1 MSLEVK
7 EEVSA
12 VIFYKD
18 VGAIDAKES
27 VDIAPA
33 FQAVSSAVSPNS
45 INVDIEGIHSVIT
58 RNFTYYTPDCL
69 KKSIPY
75 WTSPYE
81 KPVIMHHNDKDGIQ
95 IGRIKNVEFLETSR
109 AGMPGLLFTC
119 NIGDDAGIKG
129 VKNGTLSTVSLGAI
143 IHKAT
148 CSICGQNI
156 ASEGECEHKRG
167 RYYDGELCYWIMED
181 MEPKELSYVIVPS
194 DKYAN
199 TIKIYKPTKV
209 NSKES
214 YSEGDDDKPMPNIFD
229 DLELS
234 TVEPEKQP
242 QVQESVEEKQE
253 IQESEKAEEAVEEV
267 VAEQDVVVEEPEEK
281 EPEQEVQKE
290 EEVKEEKKEEVQEEK
305 KEEKSKEELLDL
317 VKKQE
322 KMIADLQDDIKYL
335 KDKLDKERGMK
346 ESLELELLEAK
357 KVNKLHLAEQVVS
370 LRQELGLKEEAIDE
384 LMMLSEESLNSSIKT
399 FMEFKESNTFS
410 VNKLPK
416 IDSAAIVSEEQDNTS
431 KEVTESINNGSNS
444 NIDYEQEIDD
454 WFRRMTHR
462 KYF

>member
-18 VGAIDAKES
+18 VGTLDAKES
-27 VDIAPA
+27 VDIAPD

-45 INVDIEGIHSVIT
+45 INVDIEGIHSVVT
-58 RNFTYYTPDCL
+58 RNYTYYTPDCL

-95 IGRIKNVEFLETSR
+95 IGRIKCVEYLEKSR
-109 AGMPGLLFTC
+109 AGMPGLLFTV
-119 NIGDDAGIKG
+119 NIGDEAGIKG

-167 RYYDGELCYWIMED
+167 RYYDEKLCYWIMED

-199 TIKIYKPTKV
+199 TVKIYKPKNI

-214 YSEGDDDKPMPNIFD
+214 YSEGDDDKPMANMFD
-229 DLELS
+229 NLDLSMAQPEEV
-234 TVEPEKQP
+234 VESQEAAKEE
-242 QVQESVEEKQE
+242 VQEEQ
-253 IQESEKAEEAVEEV
+253 KAEEAV
-267 VAEQDVVVEEPEEK
+267 AEAEVVEEPKKEEA
-281 EPEQEVQKE
+281 EPEVQKE
-290 EEVKEEKKEEVQEEK
+290 EEVKEEEVKEEEVKDED
-305 KEEKSKEELLDL
+305 KSKEELLDL
-317 VKKQE
+317 VKKQA

-346 ESLELELLEAK
+346 ESLELELLEVR
-357 KVNKLHLAEQVVS
+357 KVNKMHLAEQVVE
-370 LRQELGLKEEAIDE
+370 LRKELGLKEEAMDE

-399 FMEFKESNTFS
+399 FMEFKESTTFNVS
-410 VNKLPK
+410 KLPQIK
-416 IDSAAIVSEEQDNTS
+416 SDALVSEEQDNTV
-431 KEVTESINNGSNS
+431 KEITESVNNQSNS

-454 WFRRMTHR
+454 WFKKMTHR
-462 KYF
+462 KYFN

>member
-12 VIFYKD
+12 IIFYKD
-18 VGAIDAKES
+18 VGTLDAKES
-27 VDIAPA
+27 VDIAPD

-45 INVDIEGIHSVIT
+45 INVDIEGIHSVVT
-58 RNFTYYTPDCL
+58 RNYTYYTPDCL

-95 IGRIKNVEFLETSR
+95 IGRIKCVEYLEKSR
-109 AGMPGLLFTC
+109 AGMPGLLFTV
-119 NIGDDAGIKG
+119 NIGDEAGIKG

-167 RYYDGELCYWIMED
+167 RYYDDKLCYWIMED

-199 TIKIYKPTKV
+199 TVKIYKPKNI

-214 YSEGDDDKPMPNIFD
+214 YSEGDDDKPMANMFD
-229 DLELS
+229 NLDLSMAQPEEV
-234 TVEPEKQP
+234 VESQEAAKEEE
-242 QVQESVEEKQE
+242 VQEEQ
-253 IQESEKAEEAVEEV
+253 KAEEAVVE
-267 VAEQDVVVEEPEEK
+267 AEVVEEPKKEEA
-281 EPEQEVQKE
+281 EPEVQKE
-290 EEVKEEKKEEVQEEK
+290 EEVKEEEVKEEA
-305 KEEKSKEELLDL
+305 KEEDKSKEELLDL
-317 VKKQE
+317 VKKQA

-346 ESLELELLEAK
+346 ESLELELLEVR
-357 KVNKLHLAEQVVS
+357 KVNKMHLAEQVVE
-370 LRQELGLKEEAIDE
+370 LRKELGLKEEAMDE

-399 FMEFKESNTFS
+399 FMEFKESTTFNVS
-410 VNKLPK
+410 KLPQIK
-416 IDSAAIVSEEQDNTS
+416 SDALVSEEQDNTV
-431 KEVTESINNGSNS
+431 KEITESVNNQSNS

-454 WFRRMTHR
+454 WFKKMTHR
-462 KYF
+462 KYFN

>member
-18 VGAIDAKES
+18 VGALDAQES
-27 VDIAPA
+27 VAIAPA
-33 FQAVSSAVSPNS
+33 FQAVSSAVSPSS
-45 INVDIEGIHSVIT
+45 INVDIEGIHSVVT
-58 RNFTYYTPDCL
+58 RNYTYYTPDCL

-95 IGRIKNVEFLETSR
+95 IGRIKSVEYLEKSR
-109 AGMPGLLFTC
+109 AGMPGLLFTV
-119 NIGDDAGIKG
+119 NIGDEAGIKG
-129 VKNGTLSTVSLGAI
+129 VRNGTLSTVSLGAI

-167 RYYDGELCYWIMED
+167 RYYDEKLCYWIMED

-199 TIKIYKPTKV
+199 TVKIYKPKNI

-214 YSEGDDDKPMPNIFD
+214 YSEGDDDKPMANMFD
-229 DLELS
+229 NLDLS
-234 TVEPEKQP
+234 MAQ
-242 QVQESVEEKQE
+242 
-253 IQESEKAEEAVEEV
+253 
-267 VAEQDVVVEEPEEK
+267 PEEK
-281 EPEQEVQKE
+281 IESQEAAKE
-290 EEVKEEKKEEVQEEK
+290 EEVKEEKAEEAAAEPEVLVEEPKEEKAEQEVQEEEPKKEEEK
-305 KEEKSKEELLDL
+305 KEEVKDEDKSKEELLDL
-317 VKKQE
+317 VKHQA
-322 KMIADLQDDIKYL
+322 KMIADLQDDINYL
-335 KDKLDKERGMK
+335 KSKLDKERGMK
-346 ESLELELLEAK
+346 ESLELEVLQLK
-357 KVNKLHLAEQVVS
+357 QVQKLHLAEQVVE
-370 LRQELGLKEEAIDE
+370 LRKELGLKEEAMDD

-399 FMEFKESNTFS
+399 FMEFKESTTFNVS
-410 VNKLPK
+410 KLPK
-416 IDSAAIVSEEQDNTS
+416 INSDALVSEEQDNTV
-431 KEVTESINNGSNS
+431 KEVTESVNKENNS
-444 NIDYEQEIDD
+444 NIDYEQEIDN
-454 WFRRMTHR
+454 WFKRNTNR

>member
-18 VGAIDAKES
+18 VGTLDAKES
-27 VDIAPA
+27 VDIAPD

-45 INVDIEGIHSVIT
+45 INVDIEGIHSVVT
-58 RNFTYYTPDCL
+58 RNYTYYTPDCL

-95 IGRIKNVEFLETSR
+95 IGRIKCVEYLEKSR
-109 AGMPGLLFTC
+109 AGMPGLLFTV
-119 NIGDDAGIKG
+119 NIGDEAGIKG

-167 RYYDGELCYWIMED
+167 RYYDEKLCYWIMED

-199 TIKIYKPTKV
+199 TVKIYKPKNI

-214 YSEGDDDKPMPNIFD
+214 YSEGDDDKPMANMFD
-229 DLELS
+229 NLDLSMAQPEEV
-234 TVEPEKQP
+234 VESQEAAKEE
-242 QVQESVEEKQE
+242 VQEEQ
-253 IQESEKAEEAVEEV
+253 KAEET
-267 VAEQDVVVEEPEEK
+267 VAEPEVVEEPKKEEA
-281 EPEQEVQKE
+281 EPEVQKE
-290 EEVKEEKKEEVQEEK
+290 EEVKEEEVKEEEVKDED
-305 KEEKSKEELLDL
+305 KSKEELLDL
-317 VKKQE
+317 VKKQA

-346 ESLELELLEAK
+346 ESLELELLEVR
-357 KVNKLHLAEQVVS
+357 KVNKMHLAEQVVE
-370 LRQELGLKEEAIDE
+370 LRKELGLKEEAMDE

-399 FMEFKESNTFS
+399 FMEFKESTTFNVS
-410 VNKLPK
+410 KLPQIK
-416 IDSAAIVSEEQDNTS
+416 SDALVSEEQDNTV
-431 KEVTESINNGSNS
+431 KEITESVNNQSNS

-454 WFRRMTHR
+454 WFKKMTHR
-462 KYF
+462 KYFN

>member
-18 VGAIDAKES
+18 VGTLDAKES
-27 VDIAPA
+27 VDIAPD

-45 INVDIEGIHSVIT
+45 INVDIEGIHSVVT
-58 RNFTYYTPDCL
+58 RNYTYYTPDCL

-95 IGRIKNVEFLETSR
+95 IGRIKCVEYLEKSR
-109 AGMPGLLFTC
+109 AGMPGLLFTV
-119 NIGDDAGIKG
+119 NIGDEAGIKG

-167 RYYDGELCYWIMED
+167 RYYDEKLCYWIMED

-199 TIKIYKPTKV
+199 TVKIYKPKNI

-214 YSEGDDDKPMPNIFD
+214 YSEGDDDKPMANMFD
-229 DLELS
+229 NLDLSMAQPEEV
-234 TVEPEKQP
+234 VESQEAAKEE
-242 QVQESVEEKQE
+242 VQEEQ
-253 IQESEKAEEAVEEV
+253 KAEEAV
-267 VAEQDVVVEEPEEK
+267 AEAEVVEEPKKEEAELEVQKEEEEK
-281 EPEQEVQKE
+281 KE
-290 EEVKEEKKEEVQEEK
+290 EEVKEEEVKEED
-305 KEEKSKEELLDL
+305 KSKEELLDL
-317 VKKQE
+317 VKKQA

-346 ESLELELLEAK
+346 ESLELELLEVRK
-357 KVNKLHLAEQVVS
+357 INKMHLAEQVVE
-370 LRQELGLKEEAIDE
+370 LRKELGLKEEAMDE

-399 FMEFKESNTFS
+399 FMEFKESTTFN
-410 VNKLPK
+410 VNKLPQIK
-416 IDSAAIVSEEQDNTS
+416 SDALVSEEQDNTV
-431 KEVTESINNGSNS
+431 KEITESVNNQSNS

-454 WFRRMTHR
+454 WFRKMTHR
-462 KYF
+462 KYFN

>member
-18 VGAIDAKES
+18 VGALDAKES

-33 FQAVSSAVSPNS
+33 FQAVSSAVSPSS
-45 INVDIEGIHSVIT
+45 INVDIEGIHSVVT
-58 RNFTYYTPDCL
+58 RNYTYYTPDCL

-95 IGRIKNVEFLETSR
+95 IGRIKSVEYLEKSR
-109 AGMPGLLFTC
+109 AGMPGLLFTV
-119 NIGDDAGIKG
+119 NIGDEAGIKG
-129 VKNGTLSTVSLGAI
+129 VRNGTLSTVSLGAI

-167 RYYDGELCYWIMED
+167 RYYDEKLCYWIMED

-199 TIKIYKPTKV
+199 TVKIYKPKNI

-214 YSEGDDDKPMPNIFD
+214 YSEGDDDKPMGNMFD
-229 DLELS
+229 NLDLS
-234 TVEPEKQP
+234 MAQ
-242 QVQESVEEKQE
+242 
-253 IQESEKAEEAVEEV
+253 
-267 VAEQDVVVEEPEEK
+267 PEEK
-281 EPEQEVQKE
+281 IESQEAAK
-290 EEVKEEKKEEVQEEK
+290 EEVKEEKVEEAVAEPEVLVEEPKEEKAEQEVQEEEPK
-305 KEEKSKEELLDL
+305 QEEEKREEVKDEDKSKEELLDL
-317 VKKQE
+317 VKHQA
-322 KMIADLQDDIKYL
+322 KMIADLQDDINYL
-335 KDKLDKERGMK
+335 KSKLDKERGMK
-346 ESLELELLEAK
+346 ESLELEVLQLK
-357 KVNKLHLAEQVVS
+357 QVQKLHLAEQVVE
-370 LRQELGLKEEAIDE
+370 LRKELGLKEEAMDD

-399 FMEFKESNTFS
+399 FMEFKESTTFNVS
-410 VNKLPK
+410 KLPK
-416 IDSAAIVSEEQDNTS
+416 INSDALVSEEQDNTV
-431 KEVTESINNGSNS
+431 KEVTESVNKENNS
-444 NIDYEQEIDD
+444 NIDYEQEIDN
-454 WFRRMTHR
+454 WFKRNTNR

>member
-18 VGAIDAKES
+18 VGTLDAKES
-27 VDIAPA
+27 VDIAPD

-45 INVDIEGIHSVIT
+45 INVDIEGIHSVVT
-58 RNFTYYTPDCL
+58 RNYTYYTPDCL

-95 IGRIKNVEFLETSR
+95 IGRIKCVEYLEKSR
-109 AGMPGLLFTC
+109 AGMPGLLFTV
-119 NIGDDAGIKG
+119 NIGDEAGIKG

-167 RYYDGELCYWIMED
+167 RYYDEKLCYWIMED

-199 TIKIYKPTKV
+199 TVKIYKPKNI

-214 YSEGDDDKPMPNIFD
+214 YSEGDDDEPMANMFD
-229 DLELS
+229 NLDLSMAQPEEV
-234 TVEPEKQP
+234 VESQEAAKEE
-242 QVQESVEEKQE
+242 VQEEQ
-253 IQESEKAEEAVEEV
+253 KAEEAV
-267 VAEQDVVVEEPEEK
+267 AEAEVVEEPKKEEAELEVQKEEEEK
-281 EPEQEVQKE
+281 KE
-290 EEVKEEKKEEVQEEK
+290 EEVKEEEVKEED
-305 KEEKSKEELLDL
+305 KSKEELLDL
-317 VKKQE
+317 VKKQA

-346 ESLELELLEAK
+346 ESLELELLEVRK
-357 KVNKLHLAEQVVS
+357 INKMHLAEQVVE
-370 LRQELGLKEEAIDE
+370 LRKELGLKEEAMDE

-399 FMEFKESNTFS
+399 FMEFKESTTFNVS
-410 VNKLPK
+410 KLPQIK
-416 IDSAAIVSEEQDNTS
+416 SDALVSEEQDNTV
-431 KEVTESINNGSNS
+431 KEITESVNNQSNS

-454 WFRRMTHR
+454 WFKKMTHR
-462 KYF
+462 KYFN